1 MKKIFSNI
9 HLWVVSLSMMMM
21 ACDSEPEVGSLLRD
35 IEGNTQ
41 RSAYIQSLY
50 PDNYAIWTGYQT
62 PTGIVTNDDT
72 LSFYVQ
78 LNGPAHKTTT
88 FNVAADAEQA
98 ESYTSY
104 YGMNYD
110 VLDPGFIK
118 VLNPT
123 ITIEA
128 GNVKSTQP
136 VQVVINDK
144 NKLAE
149 VAATGFMAFS
159 FQPADTT
166 IEAEGNYLMYLQV
179 NKLVTNIKNNGTLE
193 GIEMIPYSD
202 FTFSATTSAFS
213 LGRLKDGNIGI
224 ANSWTAYI
232 YQWGTKPSL
241 TCTFQQARTLKGIR
255 WIPYNSYGTYGNN
268 IQTLEVMTRE
278 SSTAEWV
285 SQGVYNTDIEPTSQ
299 DPIDLQFL
307 VPVQAKEVRITL
319 QKGFKTMIGIA
330 EMSLH

>member
-9 HLWVVSLSMMMM
+9 HLWVVSLSMIMM
-21 ACDSEPEVGSLLRD
+21 ACDNEPEVGSLLHD
-35 IEGNTQ
+35 IEGKTQ
-41 RSAYIQSLY
+41 RSASIHSLY

-62 PTGIVTNDDT
+62 PNGIVINDDT

-98 ESYTSY
+98 ESYNSY
-104 YGMNYD
+104 YGVGFD
-110 VLDPGFIK
+110 ILDPTFVK

-123 ITIEA
+123 VTIEA
-128 GNVKSTQP
+128 GNVKSAQP
-136 VQVVINDK
+136 VQVVISDK
-144 NKLAE
+144 SKLAE
-149 VAATGFMAFS
+149 VASTGFMAFS

-166 IEAEGNYLMYLQV
+166 IEADGNYLMYLQV

-193 GIEMIPYSD
+193 DVEMIPYSE
-202 FTFSATTSAFS
+202 FTFSATTSAYS
-213 LGRLKDGNIGI
+213 LGRLKDGSIGI

-232 YQWGTKPSL
+232 YAWGTKPSI
-241 TCTFQQARTLKGIR
+241 TCSFQQARTLKGIR
-255 WIPYNSYGTYGNN
+255 WTPYNSYGSYGNN

-278 SSTAEWV
+278 SNTAEWV
-285 SQGVYNTDIEPTSQ
+285 SQGVYHTDIEPTSQ
-299 DPIDLQFL
+299 TPIDIQFL
-307 VPVQAKEVRITL
+307 VPVQAKEVRIDL